1 MVNVPLDTVIKGGQ
15 VVATDGVQKLDIGV
29 KDGRVVVLRP
39 HGAFNSARQVIDA
52 SGKYILPGLV
62 DPENHLGTQRPL
74 KDSLTSETRA
84 AAAGGVTT
92 WGLMQASPK
101 LRKTYIDEPKPGDVV
116 PFSQVMPEFIDLVES
131 YSFVD
136 MFLTGFI
143 TTDEQALDIPKVAQ
157 EFGVTSFK
165 YYLHM
170 MQGPRTYSVWSG
182 RQKGG
187 WLGFDDGT
195 IYLGMEKAA
204 EIGPPGLICIH
215 PENYEIVRIFEDRL
229 KRAGRTDMAA
239 WDERSPHFCEAGH
252 VRTYAYYAGI
262 TGCPL
267 YIVHTTTK
275 ESIDEI
281 IKARAEG
288 VKVYS
293 QTGHHYLTLPHD
305 VWKINVPLRS
315 EQTIAQLWEALRAG
329 HIDCIGT
336 DHVDWG
342 MSREQM
348 DKGNVWETSS
358 GFPSRVEAYLPVMLT
373 EGFHKGRISLE
384 KLVQVCCENPARI
397 FGLYPKKGAIAVGSD
412 ADLVVVDLN
421 RTIKVSRNMIYSSAG
436 WSIWE
441 GRELKGWPVMTILR
455 GHRIMEWPDGAP
467 RAKMMVEKP
476 LGRYLPRKPGRQ
488 LYPI

>member
-1 MVNVPLDTVIKGGQ
+1 MVDGTLDMIIKGGQ
-15 VVATDGVQKLDIGV
+15 VVTAAGIKDLAIGI
-29 KDGRVVVLRP
+29 KDGKVAVLAADEALSLA
-39 HGAFNSARQVIDA
+39 GEVIDA
-52 SGKYILPGLV
+52 RGKHIFPGLV

-74 KDSLTSETRA
+74 KDSLNSETRA
-84 AAAGGVTT
+84 ATAGGVTS
-92 WGLMQASPK
+92 WGIMQASPK
-101 LRKTYIDEPKPGDVV
+101 LRRNYIDEPKPEDVV
-116 PFSQVMPEFIDLVES
+116 PFSQVMPEFIELVES
-131 YSFVD
+131 HSFVD

-143 TTDEQALDIPKVAQ
+143 TTDAQALDIPKVAR

-170 MQGPRTYSVWSG
+170 MQGPRTFSVWSG

-195 IYLGMEKAA
+195 VYLGMEKAA

-229 KRAGRTDMAA
+229 KRTGRTDMAA

-275 ESIDEI
+275 ESVDEI
-281 IKARAEG
+281 LKARAEG

-293 QTGHHYLTLPHD
+293 QTGHHYLTLNHD

-315 EQTIAQLWEALRAG
+315 EQTMAQLWEALRAG

-348 DKGNVWETSS
+348 DKGNVWEAASLRA
-358 GFPSRVEAYLPVMLT
+358 SRLIC
-373 EGFHKGRISLE
+373 RS
-384 KLVQVCCENPARI
+384 C
-397 FGLYPKKGAIAVGSD
+397 
-412 ADLVVVDLN
+412 
-421 RTIKVSRNMIYSSAG
+421 
-436 WSIWE
+436 
-441 GRELKGWPVMTILR
+441 
-455 GHRIMEWPDGAP
+455 
-467 RAKMMVEKP
+467 
-476 LGRYLPRKPGRQ
+476 
-488 LYPI
+488 